1 MTTTAPATAAES
13 LAGLA
18 RVRPAGWLANPMPR
32 DQDAVLARAREVL
45 ERDHPGIDGRLTLLA
60 ARYTAAVVAVH
71 TPAGTAA
78 LKLHADP
85 AAYAGESLAYTLLD
99 QTAPVALLHDES
111 PRSLSMVIEYLPKPF
126 APRPAFPEVL
136 VDRVAAVHTA
146 SLRLAP
152 DAATAMAPFRLGE
165 AAGPLWIVDRSAW
178 ADVICAHR
186 EAYGPN
192 LVPFGHLDLKPE
204 HLRVRADGT
213 AVLLDVETLRPDVTG
228 LIDLVTLPAV
238 LRQAGHEIAPT
249 RVAAMYRSATAVYG
263 GGWSAAG
270 LRTALRAFAAATG
283 LESLHGLI

>member
-1 MTTTAPATAAES
+1 M
-13 LAGLA
+13 
-18 RVRPAGWLANPMPR
+18 
-32 DQDAVLARAREVL
+32 L
-45 ERDHPGIDGRLTLLA
+45 ERDHPDIDGRLTLLA

-71 TPAGTAA
+71 TSCGTVV

-85 AAYAGESLAYTLLD
+85 AAYAGESLAYAVLNR
-99 QTAPVALLHDES
+99 TAPVAALHVES
-111 PRSLSMVIEYLPKPF
+111 PRSLSLVMEYLPQPY
-126 APRPAFPEVL
+126 APGPAFPEVL

-152 DAATAMAPFRLGE
+152 DTAAAMASFRLSE
-165 AAGPLWIVDRSAW
+165 TAGPDWVVDRLAW
-178 ADVICAHR
+178 ADVISAYR
-186 EAYGPN
+186 EAYGPD

-238 LRQAGHEIAPT
+238 LRQAGHEIEPG
-249 RVAAMYRSATAVYG
+249 RISAMYRSATAVYG
-263 GGWSAAG
+263 GRWSAAG

-283 LESLHGLI
+283 LKSLHGLV

>member
-1 MTTTAPATAAES
+1 MTAAAPATAAES

-18 RVRPAGWLANPMPR
+18 RVRPAGWLANPMPS
-32 DQDAVLARAREVL
+32 DQEEVLARAREVL
-45 ERDHPGIDGRLTLLA
+45 ERDHPDIDGRLTLLA

-71 TPAGTAA
+71 TSVGTVV

-85 AAYAGESLAYTLLD
+85 AAYAGESLAYALLD
-99 QTAPVALLHDES
+99 RTAPVATLHDES
-111 PRSLSMVIEYLPKPF
+111 PRSLSMVMEYLPQPF
-126 APRPAFPEVL
+126 APGPTIPDVL

-152 DAATAMAPFRLGE
+152 DAAAAMAPFRLSE
-165 AAGPLWIVDRSAW
+165 AAGPGWIVDRSAW
-178 ADVICAHR
+178 ADVIGAHH
-186 EAYGPN
+186 EAYGPD

-204 HLRVRADGT
+204 HLRVRANGT

-238 LRQAGHEIAPT
+238 LRQAGHEIAPG
-249 RVAAMYRSATAVYG
+249 RVTAMYRSATAVHG
-263 GGWSAAG
+263 GRWSAAG

-283 LESLHGLI
+283 LESLHGLV